1 MCCCA
6 NDVRNVHS
14 RAGLANRQD
23 ALTSSTL
30 SARPQLLIIS
40 RSHTI
45 AMVSFRNALRSNGA
59 GAGSNS
65 DAAEIDTSHYAASSS
80 NQKQPKA
87 VDLEIH
93 EGEAE
98 GAFAIEVKEATAGV
112 ANVLEGSAETTLA
125 AKQIKM
131 KSTNKW
137 RKLFKSPIKRR
148 SAAASTG
155 ASAAGAES
163 RDDGGSFSTFSDAD
177 LFDEQDGTWFSGL
190 SGVFGQYADAT
201 FEDDDEDATLAIDF
215 PFSNAQDDDDRDGVA
230 SGQSATSG
238 EHQAANWLSG
248 IVDQNV
254 IGKIASA
261 ATFQADATSAPSFND
276 TDTYVVGTDDAAA
289 AADTVNDN
297 DDQEEDRDTQIE
309 LWEKTKILADTALR
323 SGNFL
328 AALEMFLV
336 SRELIAKHMTGL
348 DDVDQF
354 DDNATRNTK
363 SKSSTK
369 FMRTAWAEAEIL
381 HHVGELFFRLS
392 RDAGAP
398 AAESTCSGAK
408 PKSNRELKKL
418 QKQQKKDE
426 KQRQERRT
434 RMLAEAKVYLVD
446 ALTAKQGIVN
456 TVEALSDLRQ
466 GGTKQR
472 VLPFPFGAL
481 LFNPNVKHD
490 AKKMEMQ
497 LSIALTLRLLGNTN
511 TDLNLL
517 EEAKDQLR
525 HARNI
530 HLDLLLDIKSM
541 GEDCHPRL
549 VWENRFGLAKI
560 SYSCGNYFLV
570 LNQIENAIEAY
581 NEAMDM
587 VSEGPQMKTVMT
599 TALCRAGGMVARCGN
614 LLDFRV
620 ELHTKI
626 SECLYRLT
634 CWQESLLVISKA
646 LNMLIYQLKE
656 KEQVCVHG
664 NGGNCGSKKQM
675 NCSDC
680 ERLSPEISS
689 RRIIYTQ
696 LYHVYTL
703 CSKIYTSA
711 NDSREAAKAQEEAER
726 AREQVLFHQSPEA
739 AEPALV
745 LARIS
750 EHVGQH
756 YEECNDE
763 SMAAKTY
770 HVALEICEGLRG
782 TSSHEPYLEKYWNT
796 TEMDLDLECRLLRK
810 IGAIHTARSECGPAF
825 KAFQQC
831 VVVRVHAASL
841 NETTDRI
848 LMGDYIDNSLTQG
861 QGGLVKKRVNIS
873 HHDRDFIVSLR
884 GIENLA
890 SALDAST
897 GKSSVISELS
907 GVSGSAS
914 GTPFRAALDILV
926 QTITDESAL
935 SLLMSKNIAAV
946 VLYRIGMALW
956 KKDKRLDDA
965 LACMIKSLEQTMESA
980 PIEEE
985 LLRVNKGDVLESIG
999 GIHLDLGNFEEA
1011 KLAII
1016 AALQEQHTTIM
1027 QRDGDEDEK
1036 CVARWKVARL
1046 SLKAGMLHSTMAQL
1060 DTAEQLLR
1068 NALSI
1073 VKRARLSP
1081 HSEGINT
1088 GVRNSSRANRVFF
1101 DLMAADI
1108 LHQLGL
1114 VLARK
1119 HDIPNALDALNE
1131 AKHILEQAGKKPTHP
1146 KIRNIVND
1154 IEEVKKLE
1162 VKRDDYEQRA
1172 NEIGSIE
1179 DRSVDFDGLDVYEG
1193 NSSFSSESS
1202 GDQDNDY
1209 QHRHRYD
1216 RVADD
1221 LGCGGLPQFLGKIMD
1236 L

>member
-1 MCCCA
+1 
-6 NDVRNVHS
+6 
-14 RAGLANRQD
+14 
-23 ALTSSTL
+23 
-30 SARPQLLIIS
+30 
-40 RSHTI
+40 
-45 AMVSFRNALRSNGA
+45 MVSLRNALKSNGA
-59 GAGSNS
+59 GAGAGRSSSN
-65 DAAEIDTSHYAASSS
+65 AEIDTSHAASSS
-80 NQKQPKA
+80 KQQQPKA

-98 GAFAIEVKEATAGV
+98 GAFAIEVKETTAGV
-112 ANVLEGSAETTLA
+112 SNALERIDEATPETRESR
-125 AKQIKM
+125 QGKM
-131 KSTNKW
+131 KPASKW
-137 RKLFKSPIKRR
+137 RKLFKAPIKRR
-148 SAAASTG
+148 SAAATTG

-177 LFDEQDGTWFSGL
+177 LFDEEGGTWFSGL
-190 SGVFGQYADAT
+190 SGVFGDGADAT
-201 FEDDDEDATLAIDF
+201 FEDDEEDATLAIDF
-215 PFSNAQDDDDRDGVA
+215 PFSNAHDDDRDGVA
-230 SGQSATSG
+230 SESAASG
-238 EHQAANWLSG
+238 ERQAVNWLSG

-254 IGKIASA
+254 IGKIASV
-261 ATFQADATSAPSFND
+261 ATLQVSDTCAPSFND
-276 TDTYVVGTDDAAA
+276 TDTYIVGTDDAG
-289 AADTVNDN
+289 AADNVNDN
-297 DDQEEDRDTQIE
+297 EDQEEDDDTQLE
-309 LWEKTKILADTALR
+309 LWEKTKILAETALQT
-323 SGNFL
+323 GNFM

-336 SRELIAKHMTGL
+336 SRELIAKYMTGL
-348 DDVDQF
+348 DAVANSVDQF
-354 DDNATRNTK
+354 DESATMNTK

-369 FMRTAWAEAEIL
+369 FMRMAWAEAEIL
-381 HHVGELFFRLS
+381 HHIGELFFRLS
-392 RDAGAP
+392 RDTGAP
-398 AAESTCSGAK
+398 AAESTCSVAK
-408 PKSNRELKKL
+408 PKSNRERKKI
-418 QKQQKKDE
+418 QKQQKKEE
-426 KQRQERRT
+426 KERQERRT
-434 RMLAEAKVYLVD
+434 RMLTEAKVYLVD
-446 ALTAKQGIVN
+446 SLTAKQGIVN
-456 TVEALSDLRQ
+456 TVEAMADLRQ
-466 GGTKQR
+466 GGTKQC
-472 VLPFPFGAL
+472 VLQFPLGAL

-511 TDLNLL
+511 TDLNMLQ
-517 EEAKDQLR
+517 EAKDQLR

-541 GEDCHPRL
+541 GEDCHPSL
-549 VWENRFGLAKI
+549 LWENRYGLAKI

-587 VSEGPQMKTVMT
+587 VSEGPEMKMVMT
-599 TALCRAGGMVARCGN
+599 TALCRAGSKVSRCGN
-614 LLDFRV
+614 LIDFRV

-626 SECLYRLT
+626 SECLYRQT
-634 CWQESLLVISKA
+634 YWRESLLVISKA
-646 LNMLIYQLKE
+646 LNMLLNQLKE
-656 KEQVCVHG
+656 KEQACAHG
-664 NGGNCGSKKQM
+664 NGGSKKRM

-680 ERLSPEISS
+680 EKLAPEISS
-689 RRIIYTQ
+689 RRMIYNQ

-703 CSKIYTSA
+703 CSKIYTSVD
-711 NDSREAAKAQEEAER
+711 DSREAAKAQEEANR
-726 AREQVLFHQSPEA
+726 AREQILFHQNPEA

-745 LARIS
+745 LARIM

-756 YEECNDE
+756 YEECNAE
-763 SMAAKTY
+763 SMAAKMY
-770 HVALEICEGLRG
+770 HVALEVCEGLRR
-782 TSSHEPYLEKYWNT
+782 TSNHEPYLQKYWNT
-796 TEMDLDLECRLLRK
+796 SAMDLDLECRLLRN
-810 IGAIHTARSECGPAF
+810 IGAIHTARSEYGPAF
-825 KAFQQC
+825 KVFQQC
-831 VVVRVHAASL
+831 VVVRVHATSL
-841 NETTDRI
+841 NKTTDRI
-848 LMGDYIDNSLTQG
+848 LKGDYIDNSLSQG
-861 QGGLVKKRVNIS
+861 QSGLVKKRVTIS
-873 HHDRDFIVSLR
+873 HHDRDFIASLR
-884 GIENLA
+884 AVENLA
-890 SALDAST
+890 STLDT
-897 GKSSVISELS
+897 DIGKDSVISELS

-914 GTPFRAALDILV
+914 ATPFRAALDILV
-926 QTITDESAL
+926 QTINDESAL
-935 SLLMSKNIAAV
+935 PLLVSKNIAAV

-1060 DTAEQLLR
+1060 DKAEQLLR

-1088 GVRNSSRANRVFF
+1088 GVRNNSRANSAFF
-1101 DLMAADI
+1101 DFMTADI

-1119 HDIPNALDALNE
+1119 RDLANALDALNE
-1131 AKHILEQAGKKPTHP
+1131 AKHILEQAGKKSSHP
-1146 KIRNIVND
+1146 KIRKIVND
-1154 IEEVKKLE
+1154 TEEVKKLE
-1162 VKRDDYEQRA
+1162 VTRDDYEQRA
-1172 NEIGSIE
+1172 NEEGSIE
-1179 DRSVDFDGLDVYEG
+1179 DRSVDFDALDMYEG
-1193 NSSFSSESS
+1193 NSSLSIESS
-1202 GDQDNDY
+1202 DDQDDDY
-1209 QHRHRYD
+1209 QHHRLYRYD

>member
-1 MCCCA
+1 
-6 NDVRNVHS
+6 
-14 RAGLANRQD
+14 
-23 ALTSSTL
+23 
-30 SARPQLLIIS
+30 
-40 RSHTI
+40 
-45 AMVSFRNALRSNGA
+45 MVSLRNALRSNGA
-59 GAGSNS
+59 GAGAGSNS
-65 DAAEIDTSHYAASSS
+65 DAEIDTSHAASSS
-80 NQKQPKA
+80 KQQQPKA
-87 VDLEIH
+87 VDLLIH

-98 GAFAIEVKEATAGV
+98 GAFAIEVKETTAGV
-112 ANVLEGSAETTLA
+112 ANALEGSTEMTSA

-131 KSTNKW
+131 KSTKW
-137 RKLFKSPIKRR
+137 RKLFKSPIKRQ
-148 SAAASTG
+148 SAAATNG
-155 ASAAGAES
+155 ASAADAES

-177 LFDEQDGTWFSGL
+177 LFDEEGGTWFSGL
-190 SGVFGQYADAT
+190 SGVFGDDADAT
-201 FEDDDEDATLAIDF
+201 FEDGEEDATLAIDF
-215 PFSNAQDDDDRDGVA
+215 PFSNVQDDDRDGVA
-230 SGQSATSG
+230 SESAASG
-238 EHQAANWLSG
+238 EHHAVNWLSG

-254 IGKIASA
+254 IGKIASVA
-261 ATFQADATSAPSFND
+261 AFQADATTSVPSFND
-276 TDTYVVGTDDAAA
+276 TDTYVVGTDGAA
-289 AADTVNDN
+289 AADNVIDD
-297 DDQEEDRDTQIE
+297 DDQEEDDNTQIE

-328 AALEMFLV
+328 AALEMCLV
-336 SRELIAKHMTGL
+336 SRELIAKHMTVL
-348 DDVDQF
+348 NAVDQS
-354 DDNATRNTK
+354 DETATMNTN

-369 FMRTAWAEAEIL
+369 FMRMAWAEAEIL
-381 HHVGELFFRLS
+381 HHIGELFFRLS

-408 PKSNRELKKL
+408 PKSNRERKKL
-418 QKQQKKDE
+418 QKQRKKEE
-426 KQRQERRT
+426 KQREERRT
-434 RMLAEAKVYLVD
+434 KMLTEAKVYLVD
-446 ALTAKQGIVN
+446 ALTAKQGIIN
-456 TVEALSDLRQ
+456 TVQAMADLRQ
-466 GGTKQR
+466 GGAKQC
-472 VLPFPFGAL
+472 VLPFPLGAL
-481 LFNPNVKHD
+481 LFNPNVKYD

-517 EEAKDQLR
+517 QEAKDQLR

-549 VWENRFGLAKI
+549 EWENRFGLAKI

-570 LNQIENAIEAY
+570 LDQIENAIEAY

-599 TALCRAGGMVARCGN
+599 TALCRAGGIVARCGN
-614 LLDFRV
+614 LIDFRV

-626 SECLYRLT
+626 SECLYRQT
-634 CWQESLLVISKA
+634 FWRESLLVISRA

-656 KEQVCVHG
+656 KEQVCAHG
-664 NGGNCGSKKQM
+664 NGGKKRT

-680 ERLSPEISS
+680 ERLAPEISS
-689 RRIIYTQ
+689 RRMIYTQ

-703 CSKIYTSA
+703 CSKIYTSV
-711 NDSREAAKAQEEAER
+711 DDIREAAKAQEEADR
-726 AREQVLFHQSPEA
+726 AREQILLHQSPEA

-745 LARIS
+745 LARIM

-770 HVALEICEGLRG
+770 HVALEVCEGLRG
-782 TSSHEPYLEKYWNT
+782 TSNHEPYLEKYWNT
-796 TEMDLDLECRLLRK
+796 TEMDLDLECRILRS
-810 IGAIHTARSECGPAF
+810 IGAIHTARSEYGPAF

-831 VVVRVHAASL
+831 FVVRVHAASL
-841 NETTDRI
+841 NKTTDRI
-848 LMGDYIDNSLTQG
+848 LKGDYIDNSLSQV

-873 HHDRDFIVSLR
+873 HHDRDFLVSIR
-884 GIENLA
+884 GVENLA
-890 SALDAST
+890 SALDTDA
-897 GKSSVISELS
+897 GKGSVISELS

-935 SLLMSKNIAAV
+935 PLLMSKNIAAV

-980 PIEEE
+980 QIEKN

-1027 QRDGDEDEK
+1027 RRDGDEDEK

-1088 GVRNSSRANRVFF
+1088 DVRNNSRANRVFF
-1101 DLMAADI
+1101 DLMTADI

-1119 HDIPNALDALNE
+1119 RDLTNALDALNE
-1131 AKHILEQAGKKPTHP
+1131 AKHILEQAGKKPSHP
-1146 KIRNIVND
+1146 KIRKIAND

-1162 VKRDDYEQRA
+1162 VKRDDYEKRA
-1172 NEIGSIE
+1172 NEEGSIE
-1179 DRSVDFDGLDVYEG
+1179 DRSVDFDGLDMYEG
-1193 NSSFSSESS
+1193 NSSPSSESS
-1202 GDQDNDY
+1202 DDQDDDY
-1209 QHRHRYD
+1209 RHHRRYD

-1221 LGCGGLPQFLGKIMD
+1221 LGCGGLPQFFGKIMD

>member
-1 MCCCA
+1 
-6 NDVRNVHS
+6 
-14 RAGLANRQD
+14 
-23 ALTSSTL
+23 
-30 SARPQLLIIS
+30 
-40 RSHTI
+40 
-45 AMVSFRNALRSNGA
+45 MVSLRNARRSN

-65 DAAEIDTSHYAASSS
+65 DVEIDTSRAASSS

-98 GAFAIEVKEATAGV
+98 GAFAIEVKETTAGV
-112 ANVLEGSAETTLA
+112 ANASEGGTEMTSA

-131 KSTNKW
+131 KSTKW

-148 SAAASTG
+148 SAAATNG

-177 LFDEQDGTWFSGL
+177 LFDEEGGTWFSGL
-190 SGVFGQYADAT
+190 SGVFGDDADAT
-201 FEDDDEDATLAIDF
+201 FEDDEEDATLAIDF
-215 PFSNAQDDDDRDGVA
+215 PFSNAQDDDRDGVA
-230 SGQSATSG
+230 SESAASG
-238 EHQAANWLSG
+238 ERQAVNWLSG

-254 IGKIASA
+254 IGKIASV
-261 ATFQADATSAPSFND
+261 ATFQAGATTSAPSFND

-289 AADTVNDN
+289 ADIVNDN
-297 DDQEEDRDTQIE
+297 DDQEEDDDTQIE

-336 SRELIAKHMTGL
+336 SRELIAKHMTEL
-348 DDVDQF
+348 DTLDHIDET
-354 DDNATRNTK
+354 ATMNTK

-369 FMRTAWAEAEIL
+369 FMRMAWAEAEIL
-381 HHVGELFFRLS
+381 HHIGELFFRLS

-398 AAESTCSGAK
+398 AAESTCSSAK
-408 PKSNRELKKL
+408 PKSNRERKKL
-418 QKQQKKDE
+418 QKQQKKEE
-426 KQRQERRT
+426 KQREERRT
-434 RMLAEAKVYLVD
+434 RMLNEAKVYLVD
-446 ALTAKQGIVN
+446 SLTAKQGIVN
-456 TVEALSDLRQ
+456 TVEAMSDIRQ
-466 GGTKQR
+466 GGTKQC
-472 VLPFPFGAL
+472 VLPFPLGAL

-517 EEAKDQLR
+517 QEAKEQLR

-530 HLDLLLDIKSM
+530 HLELLLDIKSM
-541 GEDCHPRL
+541 GEGCHPRL

-587 VSEGPQMKTVMT
+587 VSQGPQMKVVMT
-599 TALCRAGGMVARCGN
+599 TALCRAGGIVARCGN

-620 ELHTKI
+620 ELYTKI
-626 SECLYRLT
+626 SECLYRQT
-634 CWQESLLVISKA
+634 YWRESLLVISKA
-646 LNMLIYQLKE
+646 LNMLIFQLKE
-656 KEQVCVHG
+656 KDQVCVHG
-664 NGGNCGSKKQM
+664 NGGSKKRM

-680 ERLSPEISS
+680 ERLAPEISS

-703 CSKIYTSA
+703 CSKIYTSVD
-711 NDSREAAKAQEEAER
+711 DSREAVKAQEEANR
-726 AREQVLFHQSPEA
+726 AREQILFHQSPEA

-756 YEECNDE
+756 YEECNDK

-770 HVALEICEGLRG
+770 HVALEICEGLRA
-782 TSSHEPYLEKYWNT
+782 TSNHEPYLEKYWNT
-796 TEMDLDLECRLLRK
+796 SDVDLDLECRLLRN
-810 IGAIHTARSECGPAF
+810 IGAIRTTRSEYGPAF

-841 NETTDRI
+841 NKTTDRI
-848 LMGDYIDNSLTQG
+848 LMGDYIDKSLSRG
-861 QGGLVKKRVNIS
+861 QSGLVKKRVNIS

-884 GIENLA
+884 GVENLA
-890 SALDAST
+890 SALETDT
-897 GKSSVISELS
+897 GKGSVISELS

-935 SLLMSKNIAAV
+935 PLLMSKNIAAV

-1088 GVRNSSRANRVFF
+1088 GVRNNSRANRVFF
-1101 DLMAADI
+1101 DLMTADI

-1119 HDIPNALDALNE
+1119 RDLTSALDALSE
-1131 AKHILEQAGKKPTHP
+1131 AQHILEQAGKKPSHP
-1146 KIRNIVND
+1146 KIRKIIND

-1162 VKRDDYEQRA
+1162 VKRDDCEQRA
-1172 NEIGSIE
+1172 NEDGSIE
-1179 DRSVDFDGLDVYEG
+1179 DRSVDFDGLDMYEG
-1193 NSSFSSESS
+1193 NSSLSSESS
-1202 GDQDNDY
+1202 DDQDDDY
-1209 QHRHRYD
+1209 QHHRRYRYD